1 MEKQLYDLYF
11 RNRFCGTLLRL
22 GWLIAVAAALPFL
35 LKLITGVAFIGM
47 LLLWLLLIAITL
59 VTFFVFLLSEQ
70 FRSLFGIDKFNQL
83 AAASNNVTDAYS
95 TLMPII
101 LAAEFA
107 VFAVLIVM
115 LVKRPDAL
123 NRKGRIVSA
132 SLALAFTLISSVIF
146 YVFLR

>member
-83 AAASNNVTDAYS
+83 AAASNNVTDAYG
-95 TLMPII
+95 TIMPII